1 VVATQIM
8 MLAALSTV
16 DRGQLSTDPP
26 LEATGLGDLYAEH
39 FRAVWR
45 NLRRLG
51 VPEAC
56 LDDAVQD
63 VFLVLH
69 RRASEFA
76 GRSSLKTWIFGI
88 VFRVSKD
95 YRRAARRHA
104 ARAARYPE
112 AVGIEPEASCPAE
125 QAARREASRVVRAI
139 LDQFDDQEQAVFVL
153 VELEQLSLREAAQ
166 ATGLRLATCQ
176 RRLRRARTAFDLA
189 VKRFGEQGRPRP

>member
-1 VVATQIM
+1 M

-16 DRGQLSTDPP
+16 EPGRVRTDPP

-51 VPEAC
+51 VPDDL

-63 VFLVLH
+63 VFLVVH
-69 RRASEFA
+69 RRAAEFA
-76 GRSSLKTWIFGI
+76 GRSSYKTWIFGI
-88 VFRVSKD
+88 VLRVSKD

-104 ARAARYPE
+104 ARVERYPE
-112 AVGIEPEASCPAE
+112 AFAVEPEVSCPAE
-125 QAARREASRVVRAI
+125 QAARREASRLVRMI
-139 LDQFDDQEQAVFVL
+139 LDRLDDQERAVFVL
-153 VELEQLSLREAAQ
+153 VELEQLSVREAAE

-176 RRLRRARTAFDLA
+176 RRLGRARAAFDLA
-189 VKRFGEQGRPRP
+189 VRRFGEQGRPTP

>member
-16 DRGQLSTDPP
+16 EPGGVRTDPP
-26 LEATGLGDLYAEH
+26 LAATGLGDLYAEH

-51 VPEAC
+51 VPDAV

-63 VFLVLH
+63 VFVVVH
-69 RRASEFA
+69 RRWPEFA
-76 GRSSLKTWIFGI
+76 GRSTLKTWVFGI
-88 VFRVSKD
+88 VLRVSKD

-104 ARAARYPE
+104 ARVERYPE
-112 AVGIEPEASCPAE
+112 ALGIEPEASCPAE
-125 QAARREASRVVRAI
+125 QAARREASRVVHAI
-139 LDQFDDQEQAVFVL
+139 LDQLDDQERAVFVL
-153 VELEQLSLREAAQ
+153 VELEQLSVREAAE

-176 RRLRRARTAFDLA
+176 RRLRRARSAFDAA
-189 VKRFGEQGRPRP
+189 VRRFGEQGRPVP